1 MNLAFLA
8 HYQCWVLLRHG
19 VGQSGS
25 ERGPKVKLSNR
36 KSKMLSTQT
45 RLRLEDIAARI
56 AGGLNVSLE
65 EMQWATKWGEHNRS
79 AAEILRR
86 ARRRAIN
93 GDPEKGSLD
102 ELLDGMDLGD
112 PDPSNHLIGP
122 QSPVDLAEW
131 FRQNKENDW
140 RQHD

>member
-1 MNLAFLA
+1 MAYTAA
-8 HYQCWVLLRHG
+8 HGHG
-19 VGQSGS
+19 S
-25 ERGPKVKLSNR
+25 KVKLSNR
-36 KSKMLSTQT
+36 KTKMLSTQT

-56 AGGLNVSLE
+56 AGGLNVTLD
-65 EMQWATKWGEHNRS
+65 EMTFATKWSEANRS

-93 GDPEKGSLD
+93 GEPERGSLD
-102 ELLDGMDLGD
+102 ELIDGLDLGD

-122 QSPVDLAEW
+122 QNPVDLANW
-131 FRQNKENDW
+131 FKRDDGDLDW

>member
-1 MNLAFLA
+1 
-8 HYQCWVLLRHG
+8 
-19 VGQSGS
+19 
-25 ERGPKVKLSNR
+25 
-36 KSKMLSTQT
+36 MLSTET

-65 EMQWATKWGEHNRS
+65 EMQWATKWSEHNRS

-93 GDPEKGSLD
+93 GEPEKGSLD

-122 QSPVDLAEW
+122 QNPVDLAEW

>member
-1 MNLAFLA
+1 
-8 HYQCWVLLRHG
+8 
-19 VGQSGS
+19 
-25 ERGPKVKLSNR
+25 
-36 KSKMLSTQT
+36 MLSTTT

-56 AGGLNVSLE
+56 AGGLNVTFE
-65 EMQWATKWGEHNRS
+65 EMQWATKWSEANRS

-93 GDPEKGSLD
+93 GEPQRGSLD
-102 ELLDGMDLGD
+102 ELIDGLDLGD

-122 QSPVDLAEW
+122 QDPVDLAEW
-131 FRQNKENDW
+131 FRQDRENDW

>member
-1 MNLAFLA
+1 
-8 HYQCWVLLRHG
+8 
-19 VGQSGS
+19 
-25 ERGPKVKLSNR
+25 
-36 KSKMLSTQT
+36 MLSTTT

-56 AGGLNVSLE
+56 AGGLNVTFE
-65 EMQWATKWGEHNRS
+65 EMQWATKWSDANRS

-93 GDPEKGSLD
+93 GEPQRGSLD
-102 ELLDGMDLGD
+102 ELIDGLDLGD

-122 QSPVDLAEW
+122 QDPVDLAEW
-131 FRQNKENDW
+131 FRQDKENDW

>member
-1 MNLAFLA
+1 
-8 HYQCWVLLRHG
+8 
-19 VGQSGS
+19 
-25 ERGPKVKLSNR
+25 
-36 KSKMLSTQT
+36 MLSTQT
-45 RLRLEDIAARI
+45 RIRLEDIAARI

-65 EMQWATKWGEHNRS
+65 EMQWATKWSEHNRS
-79 AAEILRR
+79 AAGILRK

-93 GDPEKGSLD
+93 GEPLRGSLD

-122 QSPVDLAEW
+122 QDPTDLAEW
-131 FRQNKENDW
+131 FQQNKENDW